1 MLSTWEKEVVFLDI
15 KLIKVD
21 DDMIEG
27 NSIAWIEVI
36 DEEIFQRLRF
46 NKEQIEQMIKLYEKN
61 KKIMFSDK
69 SVKL

>member
-1 MLSTWEKEVVFLDI
+1 MVFLDI

-27 NSIAWIEVI
+27 SSIVWIEVV

-46 NKEQIEQMIKLYEKN
+46 NKEQMEQMINLYEKN
-61 KKIMFSDK
+61 KKIMFSEK
-69 SVKL
+69 SVKS

>member
-1 MLSTWEKEVVFLDI
+1 LDI

-61 KKIMFSDK
+61 KKIMFSEK